1 MADKPSRALVLYGDG
16 YASLLSPTHAHLHS
30 FASLASCGFL
40 ALRTPPPPRV
50 QESENDRVNDQT
62 DTVANP
68 KESSIPT
75 MSERFIGLRAAI
87 CTDSDSVE
95 SFASNIGLT
104 VLKTDDFLSQSGS
117 ADKLLRLLGFSGS
130 DISENSEYDLVL
142 LHITSESA
150 KTQKGKMVIKTNA
163 DRLDKLVGGIMEAVQ
178 PGSNVASRL
187 HFSVILSYRTVSES
201 DEKFSLISN
210 PETNSDLSLLRP
222 RQSYTMKGGKP
233 LEDVRHHHPMLIAQ
247 WQDGVTRKDTAM
259 TFSFEEFTK
268 YGVNLAILAD
278 RFLHEVAFKLWKAP
292 KYGA

>member
-40 ALRTPPPPRV
+40 ALRTPPPPLPEV
-50 QESENDRVNDQT
+50 AQSENDRGLENWRSYWMCTIFYFQNKQNDQT

-75 MSERFIGLRAAI
+75 MSERFMGLRAAI
-87 CTDSDSVE
+87 CTNSDSVE
-95 SFASNIGLT
+95 SFASNI
-104 VLKTDDFLSQSGS
+104 VRARKP
-117 ADKLLRLLGFSGS
+117 
-130 DISENSEYDLVL
+130 E
-142 LHITSESA
+142 
-150 KTQKGKMVIKTNA
+150 GKMVIKTNA

-178 PGSNVASRL
+178 PGSNVASQVL
-187 HFSVILSYRTVSES
+187 LNF
-201 DEKFSLISN
+201 N

-222 RQSYTMKGGKP
+222 RQSYAMKGGNHGGRKV
-233 LEDVRHHHPMLIAQ
+233 LHHNPMLIAQ

-268 YGVNLAILAD
+268 V
-278 RFLHEVAFKLWKAP
+278 
-292 KYGA
+292 